1 LNSALSPF
9 CTASKSNERKLSN
22 GKDGKTRMLDLEDSM
37 LWVNREGFALVRAEV
52 KVERAVLAQ
61 GILPRMR

>member
-1 LNSALSPF
+1 M
-9 CTASKSNERKLSN
+9 SN

-37 LWVNREGFALVRAEV
+37 LWVNRVGFALVRAEV

-61 GILPRMR
+61 GILPRTREGRMEREA

>member
-1 LNSALSPF
+1 
-9 CTASKSNERKLSN
+9 LSN

-37 LWVNREGFALVRAEV
+37 LWVNRVGFALVRAEV

-61 GILPRMR
+61 GILPRTR

>member
-1 LNSALSPF
+1 M
-9 CTASKSNERKLSN
+9 SN
-22 GKDGKTRMLDLEDSM
+22 GKDGKTRIVDLEDSM

-61 GILPRMR
+61 AIFPRTR